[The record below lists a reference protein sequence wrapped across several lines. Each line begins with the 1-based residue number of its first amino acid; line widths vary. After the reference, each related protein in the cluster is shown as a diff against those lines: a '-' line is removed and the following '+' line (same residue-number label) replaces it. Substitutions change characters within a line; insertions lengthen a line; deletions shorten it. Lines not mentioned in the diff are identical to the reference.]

1 MSPHTKSVRVG
12 VLGTGAIA
20 QVSHLPIL
28 SRMRGVELVGLA
40 DADRAK
46 AKTIAQR
53 FGVPRVAASAEELL
67 GWDDLDA
74 VVICTPSHLHQEH
87 AIAALEAGKY
97 VLCEKPLALTSAGA
111 EQILAT
117 PGADQRLV
125 VGMNQR
131 FRADALTLKPFVS
144 GGELGDIFYLRTGW
158 FNRRIGRG
166 RLSWRQRRARAGGG
180 VLMDLGFQML
190 DLALWLLDYP
200 EPKRVV
206 AHLHRTPGMEV
217 EDSAVLLL
225 YLEGHRV
232 INLEVT
238 WSLQSTRERQ
248 FLSLLGS
255 AGSASLSPLDV
266 TKELDGELHDVTP
279 PLSASRENQYTA
291 SYRQE
296 MLNFM
301 EIVRGE
307 RAPTAP
313 REQVTLLKVIEAAY
327 RSAEEGRDIAL

>member
-1 MSPHTKSVRVG
+1 MSPHTKPVRIG

-28 SRMRGVELVGLA
+28 SRMKGVELAGVA
-40 DADRAK
+40 DTDRAK

-53 FGVPRVAASAEELL
+53 FGVPRIATSAEEMLA
-67 GWDDLDA
+67 WDDLDA
-74 VVICTPSHLHQEH
+74 VVVCTPSHLHQEH
-87 AIAALEAGKY
+87 VIAALEAGKY

-117 PGADQRLV
+117 PGASDRLV

-131 FRADALTLKPFVS
+131 FRADALTLKPFIA
-144 GGELGDIFYLRTGW
+144 GGELGEIFYLRTGW
-158 FNRRIGRG
+158 LNRRVGRG

-238 WSLQSTRERQ
+238 WNLQSPRERQ

-255 AGSASLSPLDV
+255 MGSAALSPLDV

-279 PLSASRENQYTA
+279 QLSASRENPFTA

-296 MLNFM
+296 MANFA

-307 RAPTAP
+307 KAATAP
-313 REQVTLLKVIEAAY
+313 VEQVTLLKVLEAAY
-327 RSAEEGRDIAL
+327 RSDEEGRDVAI